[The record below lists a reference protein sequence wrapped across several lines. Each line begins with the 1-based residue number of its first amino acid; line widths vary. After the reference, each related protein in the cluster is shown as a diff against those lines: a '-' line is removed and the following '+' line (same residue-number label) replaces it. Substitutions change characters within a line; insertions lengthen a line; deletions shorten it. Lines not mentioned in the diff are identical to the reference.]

1 MVLVVV
7 MIAVVILVTMVWEF
21 VSLVVVV
28 SGMVSVTFFIFE
40 SLLDKSKNMHVFG
53 LLHLYGFAGWW

>member
-28 SGMVSVTFFIFE
+28 SGMVSVTFFISDSGE
-40 SLLDKSKNMHVFG
+40 TRRDV
-53 LLHLYGFAGWW
+53 